1 MSGRMPILVTML
13 LAAAGCVSSRQQL
26 LDSVPL
32 SQADDLSQ
40 RDTARLSRMQR
51 AEPEKEPV
59 MIGRPTPPPL
69 QRVSH
74 QEPATGPDGPVDGG
88 RQVKVRAWVNGK
100 PIFDE
105 DIYFAILPALF
116 KLQELPEA
124 ERARKHAEVYNA
136 ILEQFIERE
145 LLYQDAISKLMAANP
160 KALKKIKAIAK
171 EEFQKEV
178 RKTRERNK
186 LTEEVFQ
193 KMLRAQGMTMES
205 WERMEEKKFIANEYV
220 ASRIMGIVKSGVNHA
235 ELHDYYKTHL
245 NQFQRVDSVKW
256 QDIFI
261 AVGPKHPSV
270 ADAHRHG
277 EYLAARLRQG
287 EPIANLLAENDG
299 PNPDGEGLGQRRGE
313 IRPVELERYLFEMH
327 DGEVGPVVDIS
338 TGCHVIRVVRR
349 EYGGQIPFNEE
360 TQRLIA
366 NKLRGEIFER
376 EVKRILHDLKS
387 RAVIEIEKN

>member
-1 MSGRMPILVTML
+1 MSGRASILGML
-13 LAAAGCVSSRQQL
+13 LVALAGCVTDRQAL
-26 LDSVPL
+26 VGMKPAPL
-32 SQADDLSQ
+32 SADLEPGDMP
-40 RDTARLSRMQR
+40 RVSRAQR
-51 AEPEKEPV
+51 AEPGSEPV
-59 MIGRPTPPPL
+59 TLGRPTPPPL

-74 QEPATGPDGPVDGG
+74 QESAPKHDPLEGG

-105 DIYFAILPALF
+105 EIYFAVLPALF

-124 ERARKHAEVYNA
+124 ERAKKHAEVYNA
-136 ILEQFIERE
+136 VLDQFIDRE
-145 LLYQDAISKLMAANP
+145 LLYQDAITKLMAVKS
-160 KALKKIKAIAK
+160 KALKEIKKIAK
-171 EEFQKEV
+171 AEFEKEV

-220 ASRIMGIVKSGVNHA
+220 ASRVMPLIKPGIGHVA
-235 ELHDYYKTHL
+235 LEEYYKTHR

-261 AVGPKHPSV
+261 AVGPKHPTL
-270 ADAHRHG
+270 ADAHRRA
-277 EYLAARLRQG
+277 EYLANRLRQG
-287 EPIANLLAENDG
+287 EPIANLLPENDG

-327 DGEVGPVVDIS
+327 DNEVGPVVDIS

-349 EYGGQIPFNEE
+349 EYAGQIPFNEE
-360 TQRLIA
+360 TQRIIA

-376 EVKRILHDLKS
+376 ELKRILHDLRS
-387 RAVIEIEKN
+387 RAVIEIERN